1 MHPREPK
8 SQISSSLRWDIYMLF
23 AGWEVLI
30 VKTVTEVSKMLH
42 EAAERGQHFQDRD
55 HSLLLYGPALRRQVT
70 YYFFS

>member
-1 MHPREPK
+1 
-8 SQISSSLRWDIYMLF
+8 MLF

-55 HSLLLYGPALRRQVT
+55 HSLLLYGPALRRQMT